1 MKASSAGDRFDLAV
15 LLDEQTLVLLGRC
28 ATALPERA
36 QVRFADG
43 SSDGAFRS
51 LGWAAEDG
59 AACALA
65 VIRAEGLALVRPAD
79 LTLVADDGTARPM
92 PAVGRIELGPS
103 TVLRALI
110 ATAPGV
116 LAAAYDFLL
125 GALLDPELGTPSA
138 RARRFLHA
146 FLREISE
153 QGGFVEIF
161 GRPECGGLFVQ
172 GWSIHLAAGATELWI
187 ETEEL
192 DRFPAVIGHF
202 ARPDLLEHAHG
213 MVGFMLS
220 LRNIDPA
227 TVKRVYFRSPSGY
240 HHLTIVDHPT
250 RFESADATRHV
261 AEMLPRIE
269 APVDIRK
276 AFKRICRPRFE
287 GEETVSSL
295 TRPLRAAIDCAIR
308 IDGAGVFV
316 TGWMLD
322 PARLVSRVL
331 LKSTGGV
338 YERIDTIWSRLA
350 RPDVSE
356 GFDADPMI
364 APKLRV
370 NDHSHGFVVFVPQET
385 RRAARDDERFYVE
398 VVIEDEEAGF
408 LPLTWTQPA
417 ATTVI
422 RDMIAGLE
430 LDDPAVEML
439 IARHLAPVMVGALTP
454 SGAAVPSAQTIEF
467 GLAREAR
474 VSVVLPV
481 PSLGGDLE
489 VSLARLAG
497 DTDISRAEILVV
509 APQAGADRAIG
520 RFRRMVEFFR
530 LGGRL
535 LLTAEALPRHDA
547 LDLAARQASAEH
559 VLFLGLNVLPKESG
573 WIRRLGRE
581 LASANRAAA
590 ASPTLIY
597 EDLSIRYAGREP
609 VIADSADGTES
620 AARFQGYSR
629 HWLERQ
635 GTAPVGGITSECCL
649 MPRRLFLNVGGF
661 TRDLVGPAFK
671 DDDLSLR
678 LRAAGAQCLWV
689 PGVELY
695 ALDDEPK
702 DHIDDKWTRA
712 CRLVDQGRFG
722 RKWRQVNVE
731 EGARQ

>member
-1 MKASSAGDRFDLAV
+1 MNASSPGDRFDLAV

-28 ATALPERA
+28 AAALPERA
-36 QVRFADG
+36 RVRFAEG
-43 SSDGAFRS
+43 TSDGAFRA
-51 LGWAAEDG
+51 LCWAGEDG
-59 AACALA
+59 AGAALA

-79 LTLVADDGTARPM
+79 LTLVGDDGAVRPL
-92 PAVGRIELGPS
+92 PAVGRVELGPG
-103 TVLRALI
+103 TVLRTLVAS
-110 ATAPGV
+110 APGAV
-116 LAAAYDFLL
+116 AAAYDFLL

-161 GRPECGGLFVQ
+161 GRPECGGLFIQ

-187 ETEEL
+187 ETDEL

-202 ARPDLLEHAHG
+202 SRPDLLDQAHG

-220 LRNIDPA
+220 VRDIDPA
-227 TVKRVYFRSPSGY
+227 AVKRAYFRSPAGY
-240 HHLTIVDHPT
+240 RHLTIVDHPT
-250 RFESADATRHV
+250 RFEGADATRHV
-261 AEMLPRIE
+261 AEMLPRVE
-269 APVDIRK
+269 APVDIRRS
-276 AFKRICRPRFE
+276 FKRICRPRFE
-287 GEETVSSL
+287 DQETVSTL
-295 TRPLRAAIDCAIR
+295 NRPVRAALDCAIR
-308 IDGAGVFV
+308 VEGAGIFV

-338 YERIDTIWSRLA
+338 YERIDTTWSRLT
-350 RPDVSE
+350 RTDVSH
-356 GFDADPMI
+356 GFEADPMI
-364 APKLRV
+364 GPKLRIG
-370 NDHSHGFVVFVPQET
+370 DHGHGFVVFVPQEAA
-385 RRAARDDERFYVE
+385 RARDDERFYLE

-408 LPLTWTQPA
+408 LPLSWTQPA

-430 LDDPAVEML
+430 LDDPAAETL
-439 IARHLAPVMVGALTP
+439 IARHLAPVMAGAAALHASAAPPAATVEFGAL
-454 SGAAVPSAQTIEF
+454 
-467 GLAREAR
+467 REAR
-474 VSVVLPV
+474 VSIMLPV

-497 DTDISRAEILVV
+497 DPDMARAEILIV
-509 APQAGADRAIG
+509 APQAGAERAIG

-535 LLTAEALPRHDA
+535 LLTGEALGRHDA
-547 LDLAARQASAEH
+547 LDLGARQAVAEH
-559 VLFLGLNVLPKESG
+559 VLFLGLNVLPKEAG

-581 LASANRAAA
+581 LAAADRAAA
-590 ASPTLIY
+590 VSPTLIY
-597 EDLSIRYAGREP
+597 EDLSIRYAGRDP
-609 VIADSADGTES
+609 VIGDGADGMAS

-635 GTAPVGGITSECCL
+635 ATSAVGGITGECCL

-661 TRDLVGPAFK
+661 GRDLVGPAFK

-695 ALDDEPK
+695 ALDDEPA
-702 DHIDDKWTRA
+702 DLANDKWTRA

-722 RKWRQVNVE
+722 RKWRQAAVE